1 MDDMA
6 FMAVHVSKIQF
17 VSQESLAAHGVRTE
31 HWPHVEVRA
40 VAIGDWVLGFS
51 SQEVVEHVYVV
62 GFVR

>member
-1 MDDMA
+1 M
-6 FMAVHVSKIQF
+6 
-17 VSQESLAAHGVRTE
+17 
-31 HWPHVEVRA
+31 EVRA